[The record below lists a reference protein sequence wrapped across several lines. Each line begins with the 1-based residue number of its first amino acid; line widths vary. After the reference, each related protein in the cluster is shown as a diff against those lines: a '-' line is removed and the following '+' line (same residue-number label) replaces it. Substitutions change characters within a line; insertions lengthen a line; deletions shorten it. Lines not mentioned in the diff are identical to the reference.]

1 MSVMLTGVGNVLGV
15 LSVTFAS
22 DCTAPDP
29 TLTEIAFA
37 AAAATAGGEL
47 TVEST
52 LACGLATLAKS
63 AELAIATRHDR
74 SNHMAP
80 RVRTRARE

>member
-1 MSVMLTGVGNVLGV
+1 MLTADGNVLGE
-15 LSVTFAS
+15 LSVTLAS
-22 DCTAPDP
+22 DCTAPEP
-29 TLTEIAFA
+29 TLTEMVFA
-37 AAAATAGGEL
+37 AAAATAGREP

-52 LACGLATLAKS
+52 FACGLATLEKS

-80 RVRTRARE
+80 